1 MVIFHSYVSLPEG
14 TAMWCNIRCNI
25 RAESAWAIWR
35 FQTLG
40 GSPLANTRKKKTQTV
55 LIGQMKVDPVG
66 MWVKADFI
74 PLTFRIH
81 HPKAKHSKP
90 QLETGH
96 GPWLSG

>member
-1 MVIFHSYVSLPEG
+1 MLVSQRVSQCDAIFDAMIAPNQPDQFEG
-14 TAMWCNIRCNI
+14 FKPWV
-25 RAESAWAIWR
+25 
-35 FQTLG
+35 
-40 GSPLANTRKKKTQTV
+40 GSPLASQHKEKKTQTV